1 MNTTACTMPTAER
14 PLRLAEFDALF
25 AETVRSVAYENDLV
39 RMHLSGAAGLRDR
52 VRDLA
57 DRETACCS
65 FFSFVVDGE
74 SDDLMLEVSVP
85 PEHRDILK
93 ALASRAV
100 EQSA

>member
-1 MNTTACTMPTAER
+1 MNSTACTMPTAER

-25 AETVRSVAYENDLV
+25 AETVRSVAYEQDLV
-39 RMHLSGAAGLRDR
+39 RMHLTGATGLRAR

-57 DRETACCS
+57 ERETACCS
-65 FFSFVVDGE
+65 FFTFVVDGE

-93 ALASRAV
+93 ALAARAV
-100 EQSA
+100 EMSV

>member
-14 PLRLAEFDALF
+14 PLRLAEF
-25 AETVRSVAYENDLV
+25 
-39 RMHLSGAAGLRDR
+39 
-52 VRDLA
+52 
-57 DRETACCS
+57 
-65 FFSFVVDGE
+65 VDGE

>member
-1 MNTTACTMPTAER
+1 MS
-14 PLRLAEFDALF
+14 ALTGLV

>member
-25 AETVRSVAYENDLV
+25 AETVRSVAHENDLV

-52 VRDLA
+52 VRALA